1 MTNFFEDYTAKS
13 LNPFR
18 KALILILRSIGWVFT
33 GILIAFILVGALPV
47 IIYSLIAHL
56 FHILADKYELNTLKA
71 WLNVARH
78 EIDKRVMKVFEIIYF
93 A

>member
-1 MTNFFEDYTAKS
+1 MTNLFEDYTAKS

-18 KALILILRSIGWVFT
+18 KALILFLRSIGWVFT
-33 GILIAFILVGALPV
+33 VILVVFILIGALPV

-56 FHILADKYELNTLKA
+56 FRILANKYELKTLKA
-71 WLNVARH
+71 WLDVARH